1 MEQAITPDARPI
13 YVRLLRALVV
23 GILAVF
29 LFYLN
34 VMGAILKLGIRAIK
48 GIPLGSKQGTSKA
61 E

>member
-1 MEQAITPDARPI
+1 MEQAITPDAHPI

-34 VMGAILKLGIRAIK
+34 VMGAILKMGIRAIK
-48 GIPLGSKQGTSKA
+48 AIPLGSKREVAKT